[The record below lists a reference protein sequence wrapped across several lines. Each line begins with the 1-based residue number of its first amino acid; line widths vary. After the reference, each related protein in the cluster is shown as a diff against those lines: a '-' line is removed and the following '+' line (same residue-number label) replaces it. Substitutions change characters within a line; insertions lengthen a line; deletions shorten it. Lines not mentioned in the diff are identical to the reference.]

1 MLGDEP
7 HCCLVAGVLDVHNSL
22 NNKDLA
28 GWHEISKGSF
38 AANRSRPRLEP
49 LMNLLATLLTVM
61 AIGLGLILLLPVVGL
76 GLALALVF
84 GCFFIWLLPILIIA
98 VSDKTTAG
106 EKLAWI
112 LAILFLSWF
121 AWIFYFLLAPLK
133 ERRRYRYD

>member
-1 MLGDEP
+1 
-7 HCCLVAGVLDVHNSL
+7 
-22 NNKDLA
+22 
-28 GWHEISKGSF
+28 
-38 AANRSRPRLEP
+38 
-49 LMNLLATLLTVM
+49 MNLIATLLTVF
-61 AIGLGLILLLPVVGL
+61 AIGLGLILLLPVVGV

-112 LAILFLSWF
+112 LAIIFLSWF

-133 ERRRYRYD
+133 QRPQRYRYD